1 MITSGMRDAEDL
13 RDAVFAI
20 VDVTPPLR
28 LRVFELALDIEGH
41 SELRWEAEDGQDAAN
56 IEPRVVAG
64 LWDTC
69 RFYLNLPELHAVR
82 AVVTMRPG
90 EVVRVNLEVL
100 PRKSELST

>member
-1 MITSGMRDAEDL
+1 MITSSMRDAEDL
-13 RDAVFAI
+13 RNAVFTT

-28 LRVFELALDIEGH
+28 LRVFELALDTEGQ
-41 SELRWEAEDGQDAAN
+41 SELRWEGEDGKDAAN
-56 IEPRVVAG
+56 IDPRVVAG

-82 AVVTMRPG
+82 AVVTMRLG

-100 PRKSELST
+100 PGKSELST